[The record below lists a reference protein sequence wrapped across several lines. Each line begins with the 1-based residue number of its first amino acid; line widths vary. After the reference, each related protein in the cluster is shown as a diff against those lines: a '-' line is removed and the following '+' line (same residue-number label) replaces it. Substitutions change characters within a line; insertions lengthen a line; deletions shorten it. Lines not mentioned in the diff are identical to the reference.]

1 MITFRINIFVYRL
14 VLQYASQAEK
24 TKCINSEVY
33 VGEAG

>member
-1 MITFRINIFVYRL
+1 MIVSKIIIFVYRL